1 MNQIRIKMQEMRAQ
15 QLVRGIRAAAIL
27 GFLIVA
33 SSLVRAWMVGW
44 HGIMY
49 LNIMLYLV
57 IFATALLDRYLTFK
71 AKAYIL
77 IGTSFIL
84 GIISLVVWGFG
95 AFSLPSLFCFCVL
108 ATIFFGYR
116 GGIVACAISVG
127 AVAVTGACVYSGIL
141 VFNYNAG
148 VHLNSPVTWLVITI
162 QTASL
167 AGILVAIL
175 GTLNGQMEHLVYT
188 LKGQND
194 ELTAKNKALQLEIA
208 ERIRAEEE
216 RQRLEKRLQAAEK
229 MEMVGTLAG
238 GVAHDL
244 NNILG
249 SVVGYPDL
257 LLEELPAD
265 SPLRETLQVIKKSG
279 IKAAAIVND
288 MLSLARRRI
297 DITAVTNL
305 NVIINEYLHSPEY
318 EMLKR
323 YHPAIDVQMR
333 TDPDLK
339 NIRGLTHQLSK
350 VLMNLVSN
358 AAEAM
363 PDGGKVLISTENCA
377 VEEPVLGY
385 EEIPEGSYALLRVT
399 DSGIGI
405 PAEDLRR
412 IFEPF
417 YSKKKMGRSGTG
429 LGMSVVWGTVKDH
442 SGFIDVRSAES
453 EGTTFAL
460 YFPSTMQP
468 MESIEPRT
476 TKTDLHGSGESILIV
491 DDVKEQRE
499 IACKIFQ
506 TLGYRVHA
514 LGSGE
519 EAVEYLKHAPVD
531 LLVLDMHMEPGIDGL
546 ETYRRISRIRPGQ
559 NAIIIT
565 GFAETEQMREALGE
579 GIGCFVKKPYLPED
593 IGFAA
598 KMQLEKLQQRTKLS
612 TPNYWN

>member
-1 MNQIRIKMQEMRAQ
+1 MRAQ

-27 GFLIVA
+27 GFLLVA
-33 SSLVRAWMVGW
+33 CSLVRAWTVGW
-44 HGIMY
+44 HGIMH
-49 LNIMLYLV
+49 LNILLYLV
-57 IFATALLDRYLTFK
+57 ILATALLDRYLAFK

-77 IGTSFIL
+77 LATSFIL
-84 GIISLVVWGFG
+84 GVVSLVVWGFG
-95 AFSLPSLFCFCVL
+95 AFSLPSLFCFCIL

-116 GGIVACAISVG
+116 GGIIACAISVS
-127 AVAVTGACVYSGIL
+127 AVAIAGVCVYSGIL

-175 GTLNGQMEHLVYT
+175 GTLNCQMEQLAYA
-188 LKGQND
+188 LKEQND
-194 ELTAKNKALQLEIA
+194 ELVAKNKALQLEIA

-216 RQRLEKRLQAAEK
+216 RQNLAKRLQAAEK

-257 LLEELPAD
+257 LLEDLPAD
-265 SPLRETLQVIKKSG
+265 SPLRETLQAIKKSG

-399 DSGIGI
+399 DSGTGI

-442 SGFIDVRSAES
+442 SGFIDVRSTES
-453 EGTTFAL
+453 EGTTFTL
-460 YFPSTMQP
+460 YFPSTTQP
-468 MESIEPRT
+468 VESLEPRIP
-476 TKTDLHGSGESILIV
+476 KPDLRGNGESILIV
-491 DDVKEQRE
+491 DDVTEQRE
-499 IACKIFQ
+499 IACKIFK
-506 TLGYRVHA
+506 TFGYRVHA

-519 EAVEYLKHAPVD
+519 EAVEYLKHASAD

-546 ETYRRISRIRPGQ
+546 ETYRRIVRIRPGQ

-565 GFAETEQMREALGE
+565 GFAETERMREALGE
-579 GIGCFVKKPYLPED
+579 GVGCCVRKPYLPED

-598 KMQLEKLQQRTKLS
+598 KMQLEKLPQRSKS
-612 TPNYWN
+612 SAPNCWN